1 MIKMIAQIGKQLGCL
16 KDFLL
21 PQSFN
26 YFKGGHDGYIQNQ
39 RKPVKQKKSTSL

>member
-1 MIKMIAQIGKQLGCL
+1 MILQMGKQLCYL

-21 PQSFN
+21 AQRFN

-39 RKPVKQKKSTSL
+39 RKPVKQKQNTSL

>member
-1 MIKMIAQIGKQLGCL
+1 MGKQLCYL

-21 PQSFN
+21 AQRFN

-39 RKPVKQKKSTSL
+39 RKPVKKKKNTSL